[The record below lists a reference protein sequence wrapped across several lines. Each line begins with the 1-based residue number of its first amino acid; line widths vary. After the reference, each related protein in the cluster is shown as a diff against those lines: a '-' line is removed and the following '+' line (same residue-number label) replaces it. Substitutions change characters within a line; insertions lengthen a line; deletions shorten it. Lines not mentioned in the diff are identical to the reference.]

1 LKIDRLNE
9 DFFQSFFKRFEVSKK
24 HYIYIYILKRLCV
37 QINIKFASLDSRSLW
52 RKQMNREEKLTGDW
66 TKEIH
71 LKIHKEIKYFLN
83 DLIVT
88 SLIV

>member
-1 LKIDRLNE
+1 VCKLILNSHHSTVAACGE
-9 DFFQSFFKRFEVSKK
+9 
-24 HYIYIYILKRLCV
+24 I
-37 QINIKFASLDSRSLW
+37 
-52 RKQMNREEKLTGDW
+52 KQMNREEKLTGDW
-66 TKEIH
+66 SKEIH